1 MATKWQNGDG
11 KPVLWGQ
18 EEISL
23 ASARSQNMKKRS
35 VASVERLFRW
45 RQNSFEL
52 LEFRGFLR
60 Q

>member
-18 EEISL
+18 EEFSV
-23 ASARSQNMKKRS
+23 ASTGGQNMTKRS
-35 VASVERLFRW
+35 VANEERLFRW

-52 LEFRGFLR
+52 L
-60 Q
+60 

>member
-18 EEISL
+18 EEFLL
-23 ASARSQNMKKRS
+23 ASARSQNMKKCS

>member
-18 EEISL
+18 EEFSV
-23 ASARSQNMKKRS
+23 ASAGGQNMTKRS
-35 VASVERLFRW
+35 VTNEERLFRW